1 MDLLEIEEAPPVTK
15 KKMDV
20 LEIEEAPPVV

>member
-1 MDLLEIEEAPPVTK
+1 MDLLEIEAAPPVTK